1 MIKYKNIMITWFCPF
16 CWHEIN
22 KDDSICPF
30 CEKSLEE
37 FQHLSYEEKLILSL
51 DNPISENKLLS
62 IALLGKIKS
71 TKAFEK
77 LFNML
82 LSSNN
87 TIESIEILKAL
98 IEIDKEK
105 TIQYVSNKD
114 IINKNTVLKR
124 TFENLI

>member
-1 MIKYKNIMITWFCPF
+1 MIKYKNIIITWFCPF

-82 LSSNN
+82 
-87 TIESIEILKAL
+87 
-98 IEIDKEK
+98 
-105 TIQYVSNKD
+105 
-114 IINKNTVLKR
+114 
-124 TFENLI
+124 